1 MATNRGLMRGVN
13 VVGYHHVDSGLGEVA
28 RSISQSLRDA
38 GVDVVDVEVDA
49 TESPARSEASP
60 SPERYHDVTIAV
72 VTAPQLPE
80 VAALHPEPFDPARFR
95 IGYWFWELAVVPA
108 DQAPA
113 FGFVDRV
120 WAPSVFVADA
130 YRSSGDTPVELQPIH
145 IPAPTPSRASRSELG
160 IPDCFTFLTTFDH
173 LSVVERKNPTTV
185 IAAFREAFPGR
196 DDVALIVKS
205 INGHLKPASAR
216 QIDDAVAGDDRIIV
230 RDEHLTAGD
239 HAALVAHADCLVSLH
254 RSEGLGLHL
263 AEAMWLGTP
272 VVATRYSGNVDL
284 MDDESAALVEASL
297 TPVLNGEGAYPEGE
311 MWGQPNILE
320 ATDLLRR
327 IETDAVWRAQLE
339 TAARDRMAA
348 QDDSATVG
356 HRFWSSIEEHAA
368 HRIGANAGPRAR
380 VAAGVKQLAR
390 SSTSPLRL
398 YLNNHFELTK
408 QEVRGQVG
416 ELSERLSGL
425 ERLSDTID
433 SLANSL
439 AEVHVHHTRSIVGL
453 RDELAELQRVVAEL
467 GDDVN
472 TLTGAIVQLVEMTPD
487 DP

>member
-1 MATNRGLMRGVN
+1 MANNRGLMRGVN

-28 RSISQSLRDA
+28 RSISRSLRDA
-38 GVDVVDVEVDA
+38 GVDVIDLDVDA
-49 TESPARSEASP
+49 TESPARSEARP
-60 SPERYHDVTIAV
+60 VPDRFHDVTIAV
-72 VTAPQLPE
+72 VTAPQLPA
-80 VAALHPEPFDPARFR
+80 VAELHPEPFGPARFR
-95 IGYWFWELAVVPA
+95 IGYWFWELEVVPA

-113 FGFVDRV
+113 FAFIDRI
-120 WAPSVFVADA
+120 WAPSRFVADA

-145 IPAPTPSRASRSELG
+145 IAAPSPSGASRADLG
-160 IPDCFTFLTTFDH
+160 LPDRFTFLTTFDH
-173 LSVVERKNPTTV
+173 LSVIERKNPTTV

-196 DDVALIVKS
+196 DDVALMVKS
-205 INGHLKPASAR
+205 VNGQLKPASAR
-216 QIDDAVAGDDRIIV
+216 QIDDAVAGDNRIIV
-230 RDEHLTAGD
+230 RDEHLSAGD

-272 VVATRYSGNVDL
+272 VVATRYSGNLDL
-284 MDDESAALVEASL
+284 MDDDSAALVEASL

-311 MWGQPNILE
+311 MWGQPNILQ
-320 ATDLLRR
+320 ATDVLRR
-327 IETDAVWRAQLE
+327 IESDSVWRAQLE

-348 QDDSATVG
+348 QDDSEAVG
-356 HRFWSSIEEHAA
+356 RRLWSSIEEHAA
-368 HRIGANAGPRAR
+368 PGHTTGARAR

-390 SSTSPLRL
+390 TSTSPLRF

-439 AEVHVHHTRSIVGL
+439 AEVHVHHTRSIVSL
-453 RDELAELQRVVAEL
+453 RDEVAELQRVVGEL

-472 TLTGAIVQLVEMTPD
+472 ALTDAIVRLAETAPD
-487 DP
+487 DR